1 MERPGWPRNKEK
13 YSWKLYL
20 VTRIY
25 FASVFRNANRL
36 EATNRL
42 ILVSEKWIM
51 KYSQL
56 WEPQATLS
64 KTMNYFCKLQSWQM
78 KANIVFHRLWNIV
91 FHRLFAKTKIFH
103 CVLYFCYRKIYFYHI
118 LHIWVICFNIYLL
131 YI

>member
-1 MERPGWPRNKEK
+1 MLERPAWPRNKEK
-13 YSWKLYL
+13 HSWKLYL

-78 KANIVFHRLWNIV
+78 KANIVFHRLWLLKYCQNQN
-91 FHRLFAKTKIFH
+91 FSL
-103 CVLYFCYRKIYFYHI
+103 CVLYFCYRKIYFYYI
-118 LHIWVICFNIYLL
+118 LHIWLIYFNIYLL